1 MEKSENLKDE
11 LKYQIV
17 VDEIERVK
25 KLIEGHKKLLMA
37 IGEL

>member
-11 LKYQIV
+11 LKYEFV
-17 VDEIERVK
+17 VQEIERVK

-37 IGEL
+37 IGRL